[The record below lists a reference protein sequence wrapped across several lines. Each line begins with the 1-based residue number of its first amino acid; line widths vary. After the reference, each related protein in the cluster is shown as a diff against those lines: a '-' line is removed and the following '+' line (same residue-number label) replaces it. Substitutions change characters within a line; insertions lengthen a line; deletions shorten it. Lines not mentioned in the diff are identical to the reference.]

1 MGVGVGLAL
10 PCRSAAMDTEG
21 TASRPPISGRLGVYT
36 IMTSIP
42 RSATMCLA
50 VTSCLLTG
58 CTVGPKYN
66 KPPAAPPAAYKELT
80 PADYKNT
87 DGWKVAQ
94 PKDDAL
100 RGKWWEIFGDPQLN
114 ALEEKVNVS
123 NQNIAAAAA
132 SFFAARALVKEARSQ
147 YFPRVTTDPAI
158 TVQRPSATMSGGK
171 GGGSTSSSTGTFADY
186 TLPFDA
192 TWQPDLFGRIR
203 NTVKSAA
210 YGAQASAADLE
221 NTRLTIHA
229 DVAADYFQLRG
240 LDALKQLLDS
250 TVVAFEQSRDLT
262 KALYE
267 TGIDSDEAVAQAETQ
282 LEATQAQDIALGVQR
297 AQFEHAIATL
307 TGQPASTFSI
317 PVEPLASSPPAIP
330 IGVPSQ
336 LLERRPDIATAERLV
351 AQANAQI
358 GIARAAYFPAVTLS
372 AAAGLE
378 STSIASWF
386 TWPSRFFSMGPA
398 ASEILFDA
406 GLRRATVEQFRA
418 QYDETVANY
427 RQTVL
432 TAFQQVEDNLASL
445 RILSVEIQHQDT
457 AVKSAERSLAIAQD
471 RYKLGIDPYLNVLTA
486 QTALLSNQETAVN
499 LRIQQ
504 MTASGGLIEALGGG
518 WNASQLPS
526 PAQLISKVP

>member
-1 MGVGVGLAL
+1 MGPDYPPALRINWSHYGVHN
-10 PCRSAAMDTEG
+10 
-21 TASRPPISGRLGVYT
+21 
-36 IMTSIP
+36 IMNSFHP
-42 RSATMCLA
+42 KATMCIA
-50 VTSCLLTG
+50 VTLCFLLAG
-58 CTVGPKYN
+58 CTVGPKYHT
-66 KPPAAPPAAYKELT
+66 PPAVTPAAYKELT
-80 PADYKNT
+80 PADFTNT

-100 RGKWWEIFGDPQLN
+100 RGKWWEIFDDPQLN

-147 YFPRVTTDPAI
+147 LFPAVTTNPAI
-158 TVQRPSATMSGGK
+158 TVQRQSSTLSSGGA
-171 GGGSTSSSTGTFADY
+171 GGSSGSGSGTRSASSSSGTFTDY

-203 NTVKSAA
+203 NTVRSAA

-221 NTRLTIHA
+221 NTRLTVQA

-240 LDALKQLLDS
+240 QDALKQLLDS
-250 TVVAFEQSRDLT
+250 TVVAFQQSLDLT
-262 KALYE
+262 RALYE

-282 LEATQAQDIALGVQR
+282 LETTQAQDVALGIQR
-297 AQFEHAIATL
+297 AQFEHAIAML

-317 PVEPLASSPPAIP
+317 PIEPLQSTPPAIP
-330 IGVPSQ
+330 FGIPSQ
-336 LLERRPDIATAERLV
+336 LLERRPDIASAERLV

-358 GIARAAYFPAVTLS
+358 GVAKAAYFPTVTLS
-372 AAAGLE
+372 ATAGLE
-378 STSIASWF
+378 STSIAAWF
-386 TWPSRFFSMGPA
+386 TWPSRFFSVGPA
-398 ASEILFDA
+398 AQEILFDA

-427 RQTVL
+427 RQAVL
-432 TAFQQVEDNLASL
+432 TAFQQVEDNLAML
-445 RILSVEIQHQDT
+445 RILSVEIQDQDT
-457 AVKSAERSLAIAQD
+457 AVKSAQRDLALATD
-471 RYKLGIDPYLNVLTA
+471 RYKLGIDPYLNVITA
-486 QTALLSNQETAVN
+486 QTSLLSNQEAAVT

-518 WNASQLPS
+518 WDASQLPS
-526 PAQLISKVP
+526 PVQLITKGP

>member
-1 MGVGVGLAL
+1 
-10 PCRSAAMDTEG
+10 
-21 TASRPPISGRLGVYT
+21 
-36 IMTSIP
+36 
-42 RSATMCLA
+42 
-50 VTSCLLTG
+50 
-58 CTVGPKYN
+58 
-66 KPPAAPPAAYKELT
+66 
-80 PADYKNT
+80 
-87 DGWKVAQ
+87 VAQ

-132 SFFAARALVKEARSQ
+132 NFLAARALVKEARSQ
-147 YFPRVTTDPAI
+147 LFPKVTTNPAI
-158 TVQRPSATMSGGK
+158 SVQRPSATMSSGK
-171 GGGSTSSSTGTFADY
+171 GGGSTTSATSTFTDY
-186 TLPFDA
+186 TFPFDA

-221 NTRLTIHA
+221 NTRLIIQA
-229 DVAADYFQLRG
+229 DLAADYFQLRG
-240 LDALKQLLDS
+240 EDALKQLLDS
-250 TVVAFEQSRDLT
+250 TVATYRQSLDLT

-282 LEATQAQDIALGVQR
+282 LEATEAQDAALGIQR
-297 AQFEHAIATL
+297 AQFEHAIAML

-317 PVEPLASSPPAIP
+317 PIEPLASSPPAIP
-330 IGVPSQ
+330 MGVPSQ
-336 LLERRPDIATAERLV
+336 LLERRPDIAEAERLV

-398 ASEILFDA
+398 AAETIFDA

-445 RILSVEIQHQDT
+445 RILSVEIQHQDM

-471 RYKLGIDPYLNVLTA
+471 RYELGIDPYLNVLTA

-526 PAQLISKVP
+526 PAQLISRVP

>member
-1 MGVGVGLAL
+1 MSLTV
-10 PCRSAAMDTEG
+10 
-21 TASRPPISGRLGVYT
+21 TA
-36 IMTSIP
+36 
-42 RSATMCLA
+42 
-50 VTSCLLTG
+50 CLLAG
-58 CTVGPKYN
+58 CTVGPKYHT
-66 KPPAAPPAAYKELT
+66 PPAETPVAYKELT

-123 NQNIAAAAA
+123 DQNIAAAAA
-132 SFFAARALVKEARSQ
+132 RFFAARALVKEARSQ
-147 YFPRVTTDPAI
+147 LFPTVATNPAI
-158 TVQRPSATMSGGK
+158 TVQRPSATLSNGK
-171 GGGSTSSSTGTFADY
+171 AGGSSNSGSGSGTGTTSSATGTFTEY
-186 TLPFDA
+186 TFPFDA

-203 NTVKSAA
+203 NTIKSAA

-221 NTRLTIHA
+221 NTRLTVQA
-229 DVAADYFQLRG
+229 DVAVDYFQLRG
-240 LDALKQLLDS
+240 EDALKQLLDA
-250 TVVAFEQSRDLT
+250 TVVAYQNSLDFTRAQ
-262 KALYE
+262 YE
-267 TGIDSDEAVAQAETQ
+267 TGVGTDEAVAQAETQ
-282 LEATQAQDIALGVQR
+282 LEATQAQDAALGIQR
-297 AQFEHAIATL
+297 AQFEHAIAML

-317 PVEPLASSPPAIP
+317 PVEPLTSKPPAIP

-336 LLERRPDIATAERLV
+336 LLERRPDIAAAERLM

-358 GIARAAYFPAVTLS
+358 GIARAAYFPNLTLS
-372 AAAGLE
+372 AAAGFE
-378 STSIASWF
+378 SSSFTSWF
-386 TWPSRFFSMGPA
+386 SWPSRFFSIGPA
-398 ASEILFDA
+398 AAETIFDA
-406 GLRRATVEQFRA
+406 GLRRATVQQYRA

-445 RILSVEIQHQDT
+445 RILSVEIQYQDT
-457 AVKSAERSLAIAQD
+457 AVKSAEKSLAIAKD
-471 RYKLGIDPYLNVLTA
+471 RYSLGIDPYLNVLTA

>member
-1 MGVGVGLAL
+1 
-10 PCRSAAMDTEG
+10 
-21 TASRPPISGRLGVYT
+21 
-36 IMTSIP
+36 
-42 RSATMCLA
+42 MCLA
-50 VTSCLLTG
+50 ATACLLAG
-58 CTVGPKYN
+58 CTVGPKYHT
-66 KPPAAPPAAYKELT
+66 PTADTPAAYKELT

-87 DGWKVAQ
+87 EGWKVAQ

-132 SFFAARALVKEARSQ
+132 SFFAARALVKEVRSQ
-147 YFPRVTTDPAI
+147 LFPTAATSPAI
-158 TVQRPSATMSGGK
+158 TVQRPSATLSNGK
-171 GGGSTSSSTGTFADY
+171 AGGSSNSGSGSGTGSASSSTGTFTEY
-186 TLPFDA
+186 TFPFDA
-192 TWQPDLFGRIR
+192 TWEPDLFGRIR
-203 NTVKSAA
+203 NTIKSAA

-221 NTRLTIHA
+221 NTRLTVQA
-229 DVAADYFQLRG
+229 DVAVDYFQLRG
-240 LDALKQLLDS
+240 QDALKQLLDS
-250 TVVAFEQSRDLT
+250 TVIAFQESLDLT

-267 TGIDSDEAVAQAETQ
+267 TGIGTAEAVAQAETQ
-282 LEATQAQDIALGVQR
+282 LEATQAQDAALGIQR
-297 AQFEHAIATL
+297 AQFEHAIAML

-317 PVEPLASSPPAIP
+317 PMEPLTSKPPAIP

-336 LLERRPDIATAERLV
+336 LLERRPDIAAAERLV

-358 GIARAAYFPAVTLS
+358 GIARAAYFPTVTLS
-372 AAAGLE
+372 AAAGFE
-378 STSIASWF
+378 SSSFTSWF
-386 TWPSRFFSMGPA
+386 SWPSRFFSIGPA
-398 ASEILFDA
+398 AAETLFDA

-432 TAFQQVEDNLASL
+432 TAFEQVEDNLASL
-445 RILSVEIQHQDT
+445 RILSGEIQYQDT
-457 AVKSAERSLAIAQD
+457 AVKSAEKTLAIAKD
-471 RYKLGIDPYLNVLTA
+471 RYSLGIDPYLNVLTA

-526 PAQLISKVP
+526 PVQLNSKVP

>member
-1 MGVGVGLAL
+1 MTAFRLRARICL
-10 PCRSAAMDTEG
+10 AAM
-21 TASRPPISGRLGVYT
+21 S
-36 IMTSIP
+36 
-42 RSATMCLA
+42 CFLA
-50 VTSCLLTG
+50 G
-58 CTVGPKYN
+58 CTVGPKYHT
-66 KPPAAPPAAYKELT
+66 PTADTPAAYKELT
-80 PADYKNT
+80 PTDYKNT
-87 DGWKVAQ
+87 EGWKVAQ

-147 YFPRVTTDPAI
+147 LFPRVTTNPAI
-158 TVQRPSATMSGGK
+158 TVQRSSSTLSGGRA
-171 GGGSTSSSTGTFADY
+171 GGSSNSGSGTGSTSSSTGPFTDY

-203 NTVKSAA
+203 NTVRSAA

-221 NTRLTIHA
+221 NTRLTVQA
-229 DVAADYFQLRG
+229 DVAMDYFQLRG
-240 LDALKQLLDS
+240 QDALKQLLDS
-250 TVVAFEQSRDLT
+250 TVAAFEQSLDLT
-262 KALYE
+262 RALYE
-267 TGIDSDEAVAQAETQ
+267 TGIGTDEAVAQAETQ
-282 LEATQAQDIALGVQR
+282 LEATQAQDAALGVQR
-297 AQFEHAIATL
+297 AQFEHAIAML

-317 PVEPLASSPPAIP
+317 PIEPLKSSPPAIP

-336 LLERRPDIATAERLV
+336 LLERRPDIAAAERLV

-358 GIARAAYFPAVTLS
+358 GIARAAYFPTVTLS

-386 TWPSRFFSMGPA
+386 TWPSRFFSIGPA
-398 ASEILFDA
+398 AAETIFDA

-418 QYDETVANY
+418 QYDQTVANY
-427 RQTVL
+427 RQAVL

-445 RILSVEIQHQDT
+445 RILSVEIQYQDS
-457 AVKSAERSLAIAQD
+457 AVKSAEKSLAIAKD
-471 RYKLGIDPYLNVLTA
+471 RYRLGIDPYLNVLTA

>member
-1 MGVGVGLAL
+1 
-10 PCRSAAMDTEG
+10 
-21 TASRPPISGRLGVYT
+21 
-36 IMTSIP
+36 
-42 RSATMCLA
+42 MCLA
-50 VTSCLLTG
+50 VTSCLLAG
-58 CTVGPKYN
+58 CTVGPKYHT
-66 KPPAAPPAAYKELT
+66 PPADTPAAYKELT

-147 YFPRVTTDPAI
+147 LFPTVTTNPAI
-158 TVQRPSATMSGGK
+158 TVQRPSATVIQLAK
-171 GGGSTSSSTGTFADY
+171 REVPHLPQTGTFTDY

-221 NTRLTIHA
+221 NTRLTVQA
-229 DVAADYFQLRG
+229 DVAVDYFQLRG
-240 LDALKQLLDS
+240 QDALKQLLDS
-250 TVVAFEQSRDLT
+250 TVVAYQQSLDLT
-262 KALYE
+262 RALYE
-267 TGIDSDEAVAQAETQ
+267 TGIGTDEAVAQAETQ
-282 LEATQAQDIALGVQR
+282 LEATQAQDAALGIQR
-297 AQFEHAIATL
+297 AQFEHAIAML

-317 PVEPLASSPPAIP
+317 PIEPLNSSPPAIP

-336 LLERRPDIATAERLV
+336 LLERRPDIAAAERLV

-358 GIARAAYFPAVTLS
+358 GIARAAYFPTVTLS

-386 TWPSRFFSMGPA
+386 TWPSRFFSVGPA
-398 ASEILFDA
+398 AAETIFDA

-445 RILSVEIQHQDT
+445 RILSVEIQYQDT
-457 AVKSAERSLAIAQD
+457 AVKSAEKSLAIAKD